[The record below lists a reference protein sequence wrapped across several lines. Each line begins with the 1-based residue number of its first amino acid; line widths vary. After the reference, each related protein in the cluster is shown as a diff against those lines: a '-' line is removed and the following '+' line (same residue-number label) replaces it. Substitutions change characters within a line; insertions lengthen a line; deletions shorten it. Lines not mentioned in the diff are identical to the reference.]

1 MTLWLAVLAIGA
13 ATYALRVAFLASGRP
28 GRVSPLLQEALR
40 FVPVAVLSA
49 LIFPALLLP
58 AGALDITIG
67 NPRLLSG
74 ILAVLVA
81 WRTGSA
87 LVTVGT
93 GLGALWILQ
102 AVLR

>member
-1 MTLWLAVLAIGA
+1 MTLWLAVLAIGL
-13 ATYALRVAFLASGRP
+13 ATYAMRVVFLASRRLGAVHP
-28 GRVSPLLQEALR
+28 VLQEALR

-67 NPRLLSG
+67 NSRLPSG
-74 ILAVLVA
+74 ILAALVA

-87 LVTVGT
+87 LATVGA